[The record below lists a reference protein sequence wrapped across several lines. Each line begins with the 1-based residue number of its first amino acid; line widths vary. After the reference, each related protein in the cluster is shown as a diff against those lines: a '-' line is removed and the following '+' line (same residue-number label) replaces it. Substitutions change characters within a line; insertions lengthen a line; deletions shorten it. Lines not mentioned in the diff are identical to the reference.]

1 MCLLLID
8 TRCDT
13 KWKGGWE
20 ERHATLRELVVI
32 LLYTVHLREKQ
43 DQIADT
49 VACCKEALWVRHEV
63 VSEARNEC
71 FVKINTGYN

>member
-13 KWKGGWE
+13 KWKGSWE
-20 ERHATLRELVVI
+20 ERYATLRELVVI
-32 LLYTVHLREKQ
+32 LLYMVRLREKQ
-43 DQIADT
+43 DQTADT
-49 VACCKEALWVRHEV
+49 MVCCKEALLARHAV

-71 FVKINTGYN
+71 FVKINTG